1 MPQPRG
7 NYMLNIMKIHLS
19 LIKIIFSIMIIIQQ
33 DHVIQM
39 KRWLRWILLEMLKLS
54 QEIVTHGIV
63 QVLLLNFDNQVELV
77 IKLDWLVQI
86 FSWNVHR
93 HQDRIHK
100 FMGWKINYKDYEN
113 KSKKRFRQFDEKKLL
128 NIIFLSCLITFFLS
142 QLFY

>member
-1 MPQPRG
+1 MPQHRG

-33 DHVIQM
+33 DHVILM

-86 FSWNVHR
+86 FNWNVHR

-100 FMGWKINYKDYEN
+100 FMGGKINYKDYEN

-128 NIIFLSCLITFFLS
+128 NIIFLSCLITIFLS